1 MGDPA
6 DIFADRHRSVGER
19 VAAFD
24 RLGPELNRAVW
35 AVLGDESD
43 DIDVRLAAVRAVGR
57 SRGAINQLARRFHPP
72 ALREAAVAELE
83 RLAQLGRQ
91 PYFEDRLRTDLQEL
105 NRDPGGRALVNLGN
119 TFGRDPRVLEAARR
133 AAQDSRKDVR
143 STAFSVLAQV
153 GEIDDVLRGVG
164 DSSSDVRARVAYLI
178 GFFSLARQEDIAALE
193 RLAADADAEVRAKAR
208 AAMRRLEALPLPT
221 SKQSEVRPG
230 DPQWVTLL
238 SKLAAKV
245 IADREMA
252 ADLPDEALQTGWLG
266 TRGASPAELDRA
278 EARLGVRLPPSYRA
292 FLQTSNGWGPTSFA
306 IDRLFAARKV
316 VRFIESEPDWVE
328 IWKDSEE
335 STGLRSALQVSTVTD
350 NGVCL
355 LIPSDA
361 KEWETWLFANWIP
374 GAHRHA
380 SFLAFM
386 ESELESP

>member
-35 AVLGDESD
+35 DVLEDESD

-72 ALREAAVAELE
+72 VLREAAVAELE
-83 RLAQLGRQ
+83 RLAQLGLQ
-91 PYFEDRLRTDLQEL
+91 PYFEDRLRADLQEL

-133 AAQDSRKDVR
+133 AAQDSRQDVR

-153 GEIDDVLRGVG
+153 GEIDDVLSGVG

-178 GFFSLARQEDIAALE
+178 GFFSLARQEDITALE
-193 RLAADADAEVRAKAR
+193 RLAADADAEVQAKAR

-266 TRGASPAELDRA
+266 THGASPAELDRA

-306 IDRLFAARKV
+306 IDRLLAAHKV

-335 STGLRSALQVSTVTD
+335 STGPSVCTSSQHGDRQRGLSVDSLRCQRVGDLVVRELDTGCTPACELSGFH
-350 NGVCL
+350 GVR
-355 LIPSDA
+355 A
-361 KEWETWLFANWIP
+361 
-374 GAHRHA
+374 
-380 SFLAFM
+380 
-386 ESELESP
+386 